1 MAVADTHSHDH
12 HDDHHDHGEFIAH
25 HFDSPEQQ
33 FDSGKLGIWLF
44 LVTEVLFFSGL
55 FVAYTLYRNHHPEIF
70 DQAHVYLNK
79 YLGGLNTIVLL
90 FSSLTMALGVRA
102 AQLGKNKSCGIYVL
116 ITMVC
121 ATMFLGVK
129 AVEYSHKWDMGI
141 LVRSAFDFT
150 YEHPE
155 QTLIPG
161 MSDYLVWLC
170 VIPLLLLI
178 GFIIASVVFRLTD
191 KAIWSKFWTGMA
203 ITVGGYFIGVLIG
216 YLFMAAKIGEAK
228 HASIEPDRPIALYAM
243 TQEVEHA
250 EEPAHATEDHGKT
263 HAADHGHDKSGHD
276 DEHHGD
282 EGGDHAH
289 AEGEHHGDE
298 HGHEH
303 HGEIPEFDRNVGTFF
318 SIYYCMTGLHA
329 IHIIAGIIALGWL
342 YWRCLNNHWRSD
354 YFGPVDYVGLY
365 WHLVDLIWIYLFPL
379 LYLID

>member
-1 MAVADTHSHDH
+1 MAVADTHAHEDH
-12 HDDHHDHGEFIAH
+12 HDHHDHGEFIAH
-25 HFDSPEQQ
+25 HFDGPEQQ

-70 DQAHVYLNK
+70 DQAHIYLNK

-102 AQLGKNKSCGIYVL
+102 AQLGKNKSCGVYVL

-121 ATMFLGVK
+121 ATIFLGVK

-150 YEHPE
+150 YQHPE
-155 QTLIPG
+155 QTLIG
-161 MSDYLVWLC
+161 GLSDYLVYLSI
-170 VIPLLLLI
+170 IPAILLV
-178 GFIIASVVFRLTD
+178 GFLAASVITKQSSNGVLSQFML
-191 KAIWSKFWTGMA
+191 GLA
-203 ITVGGYFIGVLIG
+203 ITVGGYFIGVVIG
-216 YLFMAAKIGEAK
+216 YLFMAAKIGEPS
-228 HASIEPDRPIALYAM
+228 HASIEQERPIALYAM
-243 TQEVEHA
+243 TQE
-250 EEPAHATEDHGKT
+250 D
-263 HAADHGHDKSGHD
+263 GHDKDHADSHAEDKAGH
-276 DEHHGD
+276 E
-282 EGGDHAH
+282 GDHAKDDH
-289 AEGEHHGDE
+289 ADHAHSEGDHDHHDDAHAHQE
-298 HGHEH
+298 P
-303 HGEIPEFDRNVGTFF
+303 PEFDRDIGIFF

-342 YWRCLNNHWRSD
+342 YWRSLNNHWRSD